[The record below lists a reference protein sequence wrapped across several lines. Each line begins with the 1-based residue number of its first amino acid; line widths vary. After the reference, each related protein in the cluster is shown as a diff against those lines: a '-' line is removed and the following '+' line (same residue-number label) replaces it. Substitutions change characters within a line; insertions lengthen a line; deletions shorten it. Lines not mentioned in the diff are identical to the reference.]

1 MNFTRSENLSTID
14 SMKRKALL
22 SCLIIAAAFVTGC
35 RTVPDT
41 IDENL
46 SINEY
51 FQKAQEAVVQR
62 NDYDTALL
70 YYTTFEERFPSES
83 ARIVEADYEIAFIY
97 YKKEQY
103 DKAEA
108 LFEDI
113 IARYDLP
120 EAQSY
125 YLWPKVLSEKI
136 LAKIKEKRQIL
147 PEQKESP

>member
-1 MNFTRSENLSTID
+1 MNFTQSENLSTID
-14 SMKRKALL
+14 GMIRKALL
-22 SCLIIAAAFVTGC
+22 SGLLIILAVLSGC
-35 RTVPDT
+35 RSVPDS

-51 FQKAQEAVVQR
+51 FQKAQEAVVQW

-70 YYTTFEERFPSES
+70 YYKTFEERFPEEY

-103 DKAEA
+103 DQAEA
-108 LFEDI
+108 LFKDI
-113 IARYDLP
+113 IARYDTPLA
-120 EAQSY
+120 ETF

-136 LAKIKEKRQIL
+136 LEKIQEKRSII
-147 PEQKESP
+147 PSNSEQQ